1 MSPKVVLVTG
11 CSNGG
16 IGFYLCERFAEQ
28 GCTVYA
34 TSRRLET
41 MDGLKHPIEKRVMDV
56 TSDDDVKLVVQSI
69 LEEQGKIDIV
79 VNNAGAISVGPLLDV
94 SLDQARKAF
103 ETNTYSILRVAQAVA
118 PSMVERKLGL
128 IVNIG
133 SLVGNIPTPWNGL
146 YCAAKAAVRAFT
158 DVLTMECKPF
168 GVKVMLVAPG
178 QVRSNITANQ
188 AATLELSSTSIYEP
202 YFDRMYDLL
211 RGGQAKGNMPTD
223 EFARRVVAK
232 VLSPNPPS
240 YMSLGG
246 KSGLFEFFCW
256 LPRWLVL
263 WILGSWMVWEKTEH
277 DTGTA
282 DHLDD

>member
-1 MSPKVVLVTG
+1 MSGKVVLVTG
-11 CSNGG
+11 CSKGG
-16 IGFYLCERFAEQ
+16 IGFYLCEHLSEQ

-41 MDGLKHPIEKRVMDV
+41 MDGFKHPVEKRVMDV

-79 VNNAGAISVGPLLDV
+79 VNNAGAIAIGPLLDV

-103 ETNTYSILRVAQAVA
+103 ETNTYSVLRVAQAVV
-118 PSMVERKLGL
+118 PSMVERKQGL

-133 SLVGNIPTPWNGL
+133 SLAGNIATPWNGL
-146 YCAAKAAVRAFT
+146 YSAAKAAVRALS
-158 DVLTMECKPF
+158 DVLAMECKPF

-188 AATLELSSTSIYEP
+188 AATLELSPTSIYKP
-202 YFDRMYDLL
+202 YFDRVYERLN
-211 RGGQAKGNMPTD
+211 GSQAKGSMDTD

-232 VLSPNPPS
+232 VLSPSPPS
-240 YMSLGG
+240 YMTLGG
-246 KSGLFEFFCW
+246 KSRIFGFLHW
-256 LPRWLVL
+256 LPHWLVL
-263 WILGSWMVWEKTEH
+263 WIVGSMMV
-277 DTGTA
+277 
-282 DHLDD
+282 

>member
-1 MSPKVVLVTG
+1 MSPKVILVTG

-41 MDGLKHPIEKRVMDV
+41 MDGFKHPVEKRAMDV
-56 TSDDDVKLVVQSI
+56 TSDVDVKLVVQSI

-79 VNNAGAISVGPLLDV
+79 VNNAGAIAIGPLLDA

-103 ETNTYSILRVAQAVA
+103 ETNTFSILRVAQAVA
-118 PSMVERKLGL
+118 PSMVECKQGL

-133 SLVGNIPTPWNGL
+133 SLVGNIPTPWNEL

-158 DVLTMECKPF
+158 DVLAMECRPF

-178 QVRSNITANQ
+178 QVRSNITTNQ
-188 AATLELSSTSIYEP
+188 AATLELSPTSIYKP
-202 YFDRMYDLL
+202 YFDRMYERLN
-211 RGGQAKGNMPTD
+211 GGQAKGNMDTD

-263 WILGSWMVWEKTEH
+263 WILGSWMVWKKTE
-277 DTGTA
+277 
-282 DHLDD
+282 LSV